1 MSKKIKISDAKK
13 IAVDND
19 YDMVIIIG
27 INNDSSG
34 HVTTYG
40 KNKGFCDIAGHI
52 GQKKIAP
59 FIFDNDGVL
68 SKFNYDGEIKNNN

>member
-1 MSKKIKISDAKK
+1 MSKEIKISEAKK
-13 IAVDND
+13 IAKEYD

-40 KNKGFCDIAGHI
+40 KNKGFCKIAGHI
-52 GQKKIAP
+52 GQKELAP
-59 FIFDNDGVL
+59 KLFSDNGILANLDFTKL
-68 SKFNYDGEIKNNN
+68 K

>member
-1 MSKKIKISDAKK
+1 MSKEIKISKAKE
-13 IAVDND
+13 IAKECD

-40 KNKGFCDIAGHI
+40 KNKGLCKIAGHI
-52 GQKKIAP
+52 GQKELAPKI
-59 FIFDNDGVL
+59 FHENGILDNLDFE
-68 SKFNYDGEIKNNN
+68 KIK

>member
-1 MSKKIKISDAKK
+1 MSKEIKISSAKQ
-13 IAVDND
+13 IANEYD

-40 KNKGFCDIAGHI
+40 KNKGFCKIAGHI
-52 GQKKIAP
+52 GQKELAPKIFSMNGILANLD
-59 FIFDNDGVL
+59 FD
-68 SKFNYDGEIKNNN
+68 EIK

>member
-1 MSKKIKISDAKK
+1 MSKEIKISEAKK
-13 IAVDND
+13 IANEYD

-40 KNKGFCDIAGHI
+40 KNKGFCKIAGHI
-52 GQKKIAP
+52 GQKELAPKLFSDNGILVNLDFEKI
-59 FIFDNDGVL
+59 
-68 SKFNYDGEIKNNN
+68 K

>member
-1 MSKKIKISDAKK
+1 MSKEIKISKAKE
-13 IAVDND
+13 IAKECD

-40 KNKGFCDIAGHI
+40 KNKGLCKIAGHI
-52 GQKKIAP
+52 GQKKLAP
-59 FIFDNDGVL
+59 KIFYENGILDNLDFE
-68 SKFNYDGEIKNNN
+68 KIK